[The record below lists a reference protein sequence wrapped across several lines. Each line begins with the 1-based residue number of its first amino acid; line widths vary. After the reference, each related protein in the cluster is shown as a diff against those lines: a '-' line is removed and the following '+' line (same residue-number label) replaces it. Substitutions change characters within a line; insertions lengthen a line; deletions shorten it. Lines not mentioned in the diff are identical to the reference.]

1 MSRTYPERPFVA
13 VGAVVVKDGRV
24 LLAQRG
30 KPPGLGVWSLP
41 GGAVELGETLQ
52 DAVRREVREECGIE
66 IELADV
72 HEVFERL
79 IRDADGRVQYHYV
92 ILDYLARWVGGEPG
106 PSEET
111 LDSRWVSP
119 EDFPHYQLT
128 QGTTDVIL
136 RILEAGRKA
145 GLI

>member
-1 MSRTYPERPFVA
+1 
-13 VGAVVVKDGRV
+13 
-24 LLAQRG
+24 
-30 KPPGLGVWSLP
+30 
-41 GGAVELGETLQ
+41 
-52 DAVRREVREECGIE
+52 
-66 IELADV
+66 
-72 HEVFERL
+72 L